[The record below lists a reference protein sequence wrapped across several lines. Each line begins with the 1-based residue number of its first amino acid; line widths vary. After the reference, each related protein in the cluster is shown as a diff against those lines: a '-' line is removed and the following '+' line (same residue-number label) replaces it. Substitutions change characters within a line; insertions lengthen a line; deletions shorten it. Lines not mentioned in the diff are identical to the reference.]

1 MPGRALWV
9 LVSWKESRRRLVEA
23 AIDNLRKVLEL
34 ERAKGFADSAV
45 MGGLDTYLQ
54 RFCQSQVPLSNQH
67 LAAAIRSLPGGGYAS
82 LPSSGRRR
90 WLEELLAVVD
100 DRSAGTGP
108 SSGVKPETV
117 APSPRP
123 AASAAKKRAR
133 PAAARRVVQTVGQAS
148 LDSPITALKG
158 VSRTTLSR
166 FARLGVH
173 TVRDLLFHF
182 PYRYNDF
189 ANIRPISQLVVGEEQ
204 TVLATVWS
212 AAETTIGRRSKGTEA
227 IVGDET
233 GTLRVIWWGQ
243 RYIARQLRSGAQV
256 ALSGKVSVY
265 RGQRQMESPEYELLA
280 SDDLIHTGRL
290 VPVYSLTKGLWPR
303 VVRRLARE
311 ALDNF
316 ADSVPDPMPPE
327 LKERLRLWS
336 LPYALRQMHYPDS
349 METAQMARRCLAFQ
363 ELLTI
368 QLGVLKR
375 RRAWQESGRA
385 YPLALSQ
392 EALDGFLSSL
402 AFTLTQA
409 QRRVMDEV
417 AADIGREVPMSRL
430 LQGDV
435 GSGKTVVATVGLLAA
450 VASGCQGAMMAPT
463 EILAEQHYRTICA
476 LLGDG
481 GERILD
487 GGAFQP
493 PYMEKPVRVVLL
505 IGSLRGKE
513 KAAIQE
519 AIARGEVDIAIG
531 THALIQSEVAFP
543 RLGLVVVD
551 EQHRFGVMQRAALRA
566 KGLSPHMLVMTATP
580 IPRTLAL
587 TVYGDLDISLIDE
600 MPPGRKVV
608 KTIRALP
615 HERDDVYG
623 FVREEVAKGRQA
635 YIICPLVEESEAI
648 AAKAAVQEYEHLA
661 RDVFPDL
668 RLGLVHGR
676 VPSAEREAEMRA
688 FRDGNLDILV
698 STAVVE
704 VGIDVANA
712 TIMLVEGADRFGL
725 SQLHQFRGRVGRGEH
740 QSYCILQADNPSQEA
755 QERLS
760 LMETIYDGFRLAE
773 EDLRL
778 RGPGE
783 YFGTRQTGMPDLKVA
798 RLSDIDLIERARAE
812 AARLLKADPPLAL
825 PEHRL
830 LERQVSHLW
839 ERITAEVS

>member
-1 MPGRALWV
+1 MA
-9 LVSWKESRRRLVEA
+9 EA

-45 MGGLDTYLQ
+45 VGGLDAYL
-54 RFCQSQVPLSNQH
+54 RRSSQSQVPLSNRH
-67 LAAAIRSLPGGGYAS
+67 LTAAMHSLPVDGYAS
-82 LPSSGRRR
+82 LPSSERRR
-90 WLEELLAVVD
+90 WLEGLLATMD
-100 DRSAGTGP
+100 DRSAGAGASP
-108 SSGVKPETV
+108 GVRPKTV
-117 APSPRP
+117 ASSARP
-123 AASAAKKRAR
+123 AASGAKKRAR
-133 PAAARRVVQTVGQAS
+133 PVAARRAVQTVGQAS

-166 FARLGVH
+166 FARLGVE
-173 TVRDLLFHF
+173 TIRDLLFHF
-182 PYRYNDF
+182 PHRYNDF

-243 RYIARQLRSGAQV
+243 RYIARQLRSGVRV

-265 RGQRQMESPEYELLA
+265 RGQRQMESPEYESLA

-290 VPVYSLTKGLWPR
+290 VPVYPLTKGLWPR

-327 LKERLRLWS
+327 LKERLRLWP
-336 LPYALRQMHYPDS
+336 LPYSLRQMHYPDS
-349 METAQMARRCLAFQ
+349 VETAQMARRCLAFQ
-363 ELLTI
+363 ELLII

-392 EALDGFLSSL
+392 EALDSFLSSL

-409 QRRVMDEV
+409 QRRVMGEM

-435 GSGKTVVATVGLLAA
+435 GSGKTVVATAGLLAA

-476 LLGDG
+476 LLGNG
-481 GERILD
+481 RERILD
-487 GGAFQP
+487 GDVVRP

-513 KAAIQE
+513 KAVAQE

-531 THALIQSEVAFP
+531 THALIQAEVAFP

-566 KGLSPHMLVMTATP
+566 KGLSPHVLVMTATP

-615 HERDDVYG
+615 HERDEVHG

-676 VPSAEREAEMRA
+676 LASAERETEMRA
-688 FRDGNLDILV
+688 FRDGDLDILV

-740 QSYCILQADNPSQEA
+740 QSYCILLAENPSEEA

-760 LMETIYDGFRLAE
+760 LMESIYDGFRLAE

-812 AARLLKADPPLAL
+812 AARLLEADPSLAL

>member
-1 MPGRALWV
+1 LA
-9 LVSWKESRRRLVEA
+9 EA
-23 AIDNLRKVLEL
+23 VIDNLRKVLEL

-45 MGGLDTYLQ
+45 LGGLDAYLR
-54 RFCQSQVPLSNQH
+54 RFSQDQALLSNQH
-67 LAAAIRSLPGGGYAS
+67 LAAAICSLPAGGYAS
-82 LPSSGRRR
+82 LSSSKRRR
-90 WLEELLAVVD
+90 WLEGLLATVD
-100 DRSAGTGP
+100 DRSAGAQP
-108 SSGVKPETV
+108 SSRVRAKTV
-117 APSPRP
+117 ASSRSP
-123 AASAAKKRAR
+123 AASNAKKGAR
-133 PAAARRVVQTVGQAS
+133 PVAARRVVQTVGQAS
-148 LDSPITALKG
+148 LESPITVLKG
-158 VSRTTLSR
+158 VSRATLSR
-166 FARLGVH
+166 FARLGVE
-173 TVRDLLFHF
+173 TIRDLLFHF

-189 ANIRPISQLVVGEEQ
+189 ANICPISQLVVGEEQ

-212 AAETTIGRRSKGTEA
+212 AAETTIGRRLKGTEA

-243 RYIARQLRSGAQV
+243 RYIARQLRSGARV

-265 RGQRQMESPEYELLA
+265 RGQRQMESPEYEFLA
-280 SDDLIHTGRL
+280 SDDLIHTARL
-290 VPVYSLTKGLWPR
+290 VPVYPLTKGLWPR
-303 VVRRLARE
+303 VVRRLVKE

-327 LKERLRLWS
+327 LKERLRLWP

-349 METAQMARRCLAFQ
+349 LETAQMARRCLAFQ
-363 ELLTI
+363 ELLII

-385 YPLALSQ
+385 DQLALSQ

-402 AFTLTQA
+402 PFTLTQA
-409 QRRVMDEV
+409 QRRVMGEM

-435 GSGKTVVATVGLLAA
+435 GSGKTVVATAGLLAA

-463 EILAEQHYRTICA
+463 EILAEQHYRTISA

-481 GERILD
+481 RESILD
-487 GGAFQP
+487 SGGFRP
-493 PYMEKPVRVVLL
+493 PYMEKPLRVALL
-505 IGSLRGKE
+505 IGSLRGRE
-513 KAAIQE
+513 KAAAQE

-531 THALIQSEVAFP
+531 THALIQAEVAFP

-566 KGLSPHMLVMTATP
+566 KGLSPHVLVMTATP

-608 KTIRALP
+608 KTIRALS
-615 HERDDVYG
+615 HERDEVYG
-623 FVREEVAKGRQA
+623 FAREEVAKGRQA

-676 VPSAEREAEMRA
+676 LPSAEREAEMRA
-688 FRDGNLDILV
+688 FRDGDLDILV

-740 QSYCILQADNPSQEA
+740 QSYCILLSENPSQEA
-755 QERLS
+755 QERLR

-812 AARLLKADPPLAL
+812 AACLLEVDPSLAR

-830 LERQVSHLW
+830 LEGRVSHLW
-839 ERITAEVS
+839 ERVTAEVS

>member
-1 MPGRALWV
+1 
-9 LVSWKESRRRLVEA
+9 
-23 AIDNLRKVLEL
+23 
-34 ERAKGFADSAV
+34 

-54 RFCQSQVPLSNQH
+54 RFSQSQAPLSDQH

-100 DRSAGTGP
+100 DRSAGAGP

-123 AASAAKKRAR
+123 AASAAKKRTR
-133 PAAARRVVQTVGQAS
+133 PAAARQAVQTVGQAS
-148 LDSPITALKG
+148 LDSPVSALKG

-173 TVRDLLFHF
+173 TVHDLLFHF

-233 GTLRVIWWGQ
+233 GKLRVIWWGQ

-311 ALDNF
+311 ALDSF

-409 QRRVMDEV
+409 QRRVMDEM

-600 MPPGRKVV
+600 MPSGRKVV

-615 HERDDVYG
+615 HERDEVYG
-623 FVREEVAKGRQA
+623 FVREEVAKGRQT

-661 RDVFPDL
+661 RDVFSDL

-830 LERQVSHLW
+830 IERQVSHLW

>member
-1 MPGRALWV
+1 LA
-9 LVSWKESRRRLVEA
+9 EA

-45 MGGLDTYLQ
+45 FGGLDGYLQ
-54 RFCQSQVPLSNQH
+54 QSFQGQALSSNQQ
-67 LAAAIRSLPGGGYAS
+67 LAAAIGALPVEGYAS
-82 LPSSGRRR
+82 LAPAGRRR
-90 WLEELLAVVD
+90 WLEGLLAIMD
-100 DRSAGTGP
+100 DCAPPARVLAKAGSKTAGSSSPSA
-108 SSGVKPETV
+108 V
-117 APSPRP
+117 AV
-123 AASAAKKRAR
+123 KKRTR
-133 PAAARRVVQTVGQAS
+133 PSAARRAPQTVEQAS
-148 LDSPITALKG
+148 LDSPISILKG
-158 VSRTTLSR
+158 VSRVTMTR

-173 TVRDLLFHF
+173 TIRDLLFHF

-204 TVLATVWS
+204 TLLATVWS
-212 AAETTIGRRSKGTEA
+212 AAETTIGRRLKGSEA

-243 RYIARQLRSGAQV
+243 RYVARQLRTGARV
-256 ALSGKVSVY
+256 ALSGKVTVY
-265 RGQRQMESPEYELLA
+265 RGQRQMESPEYESLD

-290 VPVYSLTKGLWPR
+290 VPVYPLTGSLSPR
-303 VVRRLARE
+303 IVRRLAKE
-311 ALDNF
+311 ALDRF
-316 ADSVPDPMPPE
+316 ADGIPDPMPPA
-327 LKERLRLWS
+327 LRERLRLWS

-349 METAQMARRCLAFQ
+349 LETAQTARRCLAFE

-385 YPLALSQ
+385 HPLAFS
-392 EALDGFLSSL
+392 EGALDGFLSSL
-402 AFTLTQA
+402 PFALTEA
-409 QRRVMDEV
+409 QKRVMGEM

-435 GSGKTVVATVGLLAA
+435 GSGKTVVAAAGLLAA

-476 LLGDG
+476 LLGNGRESSGGDG
-481 GERILD
+481 L
-487 GGAFQP
+487 FHP
-493 PYMEKPVRVVLL
+493 PYMEKPLRVALL
-505 IGSLRGKE
+505 TGSLRDRE
-513 KAAIQE
+513 KAAAQE
-519 AIARGEVDIAIG
+519 AIARGEVDIVIG
-531 THALIQSEVAFP
+531 THAIIQAEVAFP
-543 RLGLVVVD
+543 CLGLVVVD

-566 KGLSPHMLVMTATP
+566 KGGSPHVLVMTATP

-600 MPPGRKVV
+600 MPSGRKAI

-615 HERDDVYG
+615 DERDEVHG
-623 FVREEVAKGRQA
+623 FLREEVAKGRQA

-661 RDVFPDL
+661 RDVFSDL

-676 VPSAEREAEMRA
+676 LPAAERDAEMRA
-688 FRDGNLDILV
+688 FRDGDLDILV

-704 VGIDVANA
+704 VGIDVPNA
-712 TIMLVEGADRFGL
+712 TVMLVECADRFGL
-725 SQLHQFRGRVGRGEH
+725 SQLHQFRGRVGRSEH
-740 QSYCILQADNPSQEA
+740 QSYCILLSENPSEEA

-798 RLSDIDLIERARAE
+798 RLSDVDLIERARAE
-812 AARLLKADPPLAL
+812 AARLLEADPSLAR

-830 LERQVSHLW
+830 LERQVAHLW

>member
-1 MPGRALWV
+1 MA
-9 LVSWKESRRRLVEA
+9 EA
-23 AIDNLRKVLEL
+23 AIDKLRKVLEL

-45 MGGLDTYLQ
+45 FGGLDGYLQ
-54 RFCQSQVPLSNQH
+54 QSFQGQVLSSNQQ
-67 LAAAIRSLPGGGYAS
+67 LAAAIGSLPVEGYAS
-82 LPSSGRRR
+82 LAPAGRRR
-90 WLEELLAVVD
+90 WLEGLLAIMD
-100 DRSAGTGP
+100 DCAPPARVLAKAGSRTAG
-108 SSGVKPETV
+108 SS
-117 APSPRP
+117 SP
-123 AASAAKKRAR
+123 SAAAVKKRTK
-133 PAAARRVVQTVGQAS
+133 PSAARRAPQTVEQAS
-148 LDSPITALKG
+148 LDSPLSVLKG
-158 VSRTTLSR
+158 VSRVTMSR
-166 FARLGVH
+166 FARLGVQ
-173 TVRDLLFHF
+173 TIRDLLFHF

-204 TVLATVWS
+204 TLLATVWS
-212 AAETTIGRRSKGTEA
+212 AAETTMGRRLKGSEA

-243 RYIARQLRSGAQV
+243 RYVARQLRTGARV
-256 ALSGKVSVY
+256 ALSGKVTVY
-265 RGQRQMESPEYELLA
+265 RGQRQMESPEYESLD

-290 VPVYSLTKGLWPR
+290 VPVYPLTGSLSPR
-303 VVRRLARE
+303 IVRRLAKE
-311 ALDNF
+311 ALDRF
-316 ADSVPDPMPPE
+316 ADEVPDPVPPA
-327 LKERLRLWS
+327 LRQRLRLWS

-349 METAQMARRCLAFQ
+349 LETAQTARRCLAFQ

-402 AFTLTQA
+402 PFALTKA
-409 QRRVMDEV
+409 QRRVMGEM

-435 GSGKTVVATVGLLAA
+435 GSGKTVVATASLLAA

-476 LLGDG
+476 LLGNGRESVGDDG
-481 GERILD
+481 L
-487 GGAFQP
+487 FHP
-493 PYMEKPVRVVLL
+493 PYMEKPLRVALL
-505 IGSLRGKE
+505 TGSLRDRE
-513 KAAIQE
+513 KAAAQE
-519 AIARGEVDIAIG
+519 AIARGEVDIVIG
-531 THALIQSEVAFP
+531 THALIQAEVAFP
-543 RLGLVVVD
+543 RLGLMVID

-566 KGLSPHMLVMTATP
+566 KGESPHVLVMTATP

-600 MPPGRKVV
+600 MPSGRRAI
-608 KTIRALP
+608 KTVRALP
-615 HERDDVYG
+615 DERDEVHG

-676 VPSAEREAEMRA
+676 LPAAERDAEMRA
-688 FRDGNLDILV
+688 FRDGDLDILV

-712 TIMLVEGADRFGL
+712 TVMLVECADRFGL
-725 SQLHQFRGRVGRGEH
+725 SQLHQFRGRVGRSEH
-740 QSYCILQADNPSQEA
+740 QSYCILLSENPSQEA

-760 LMETIYDGFRLAE
+760 IMETIYDGFRLAE

-798 RLSDIDLIERARAE
+798 RLSDIDLIEKSRAE
-812 AARLLKADPPLAL
+812 AARLLEADPSLAR

-830 LERQVSHLW
+830 LERQVARLW

>member
-1 MPGRALWV
+1 MT
-9 LVSWKESRRRLVEA
+9 EA
-23 AIDNLRKVLEL
+23 AIENLRKVLEL
-34 ERAKGFADSAV
+34 EQAKGFADSAV
-45 MGGLDTYLQ
+45 VGGLDGYLW
-54 RFCQSQVPLSNQH
+54 RFLKDSPSPLTGRLGS
-67 LAAAIRSLPGGGYAS
+67 AIRALPGAGYAS
-82 LPSSGRRR
+82 LDLAKRRR
-90 WLEELLAVVD
+90 WIEDALASLA
-100 DRSAGTGP
+100 DRSAGSQPAGKAGARMAASSSRPAT
-108 SSGVKPETV
+108 SGVKG
-117 APSPRP
+117 
-123 AASAAKKRAR
+123 RAR
-133 PAAARRVVQTVGQAS
+133 PATAGRAVKRVGQAS
-148 LDSPITALKG
+148 LDSPLSVLRG
-158 VSRTTLSR
+158 VSRVTLTR
-166 FARLGVH
+166 FARLGVY
-173 TVRDLLFHF
+173 TVRDLLFHL
-182 PYRYNDF
+182 PHRYKDF
-189 ANIRPISQLVVGEEQ
+189 VNIRPISELAVGEEQ

-212 AAETTIGRRSKGTEA
+212 AAETTIGRHRKGTEA

-243 RYIARQLRSGAQV
+243 RYVARQLRPNARV

-265 RGQRQMESPEYELLA
+265 RGQRQMESPEYEFLG
-280 SDDLIHTGRL
+280 SGDLIHTGRL
-290 VPVYSLTKGLWPR
+290 VPVYPLTEGLSPRIVRSLVKD
-303 VVRRLARE
+303 

-327 LKERLRLWS
+327 LKERLRLWPVS
-336 LPYALRQMHYPDS
+336 YALRQIHYPDS
-349 METAQMARRCLAFQ
+349 LETAEMARRCLAFQ
-363 ELLTI
+363 ELLVI
-368 QLGVLKR
+368 QLGVLER

-385 YPLALSQ
+385 YPLALSRQ
-392 EALDGFLSSL
+392 ALEGFLSSL
-402 AFTLTQA
+402 PFTLTAA
-409 QRRVMDEV
+409 QRRVLSEV

-450 VASGCQGAMMAPT
+450 VASGCQAAMMAPT

-481 GERILD
+481 RESVL
-487 GGAFQP
+487 GGGTFQP
-493 PYMEKPVRVVLL
+493 PYMDRPLRVALL
-505 IGSLRGKE
+505 IGSLRGNE

-519 AIARGEVDIAIG
+519 AIAGGEVDIAIG
-531 THALIQSEVAFP
+531 THALIQEEVAFP

-566 KGLSPHMLVMTATP
+566 KGQSPHVLVMTATP

-587 TVYGDLDISLIDE
+587 TVYGDLDISLLDE

-615 HERDDVYG
+615 HERDEVYG

-661 RDVFPDL
+661 RHVFPDL

-676 VPSAEREAEMRA
+676 LPSAEREAQMRA
-688 FRDGNLDILV
+688 FRDGRLDILV

-704 VGIDVANA
+704 VGIDVPNA

-740 QSYCILQADNPSQEA
+740 QSYCILLAENPSEEA

-798 RLSDIDLIERARAE
+798 RLSDVDVIERARAE
-812 AARLLKADPPLAL
+812 AARLLEMDPSLAR

-839 ERITAEVS
+839 ERVTAEVS

>member
-1 MPGRALWV
+1 LA
-9 LVSWKESRRRLVEA
+9 EA

-45 MGGLDTYLQ
+45 YGGLDAYLQ
-54 RFCQSQVPLSNQH
+54 RLSQGGEMLSNEP
-67 LAAAIRSLPGGGYAS
+67 LAAAMSSLPAGGYAS
-82 LPSSGRRR
+82 LRSSGRRR
-90 WLEELLAVVD
+90 WLEGLLAMMD
-100 DRSAGTGP
+100 DRSTGAKP
-108 SSGVKPETV
+108 SRAARSKT
-117 APSPRP
+117 AAP
-123 AASAAKKRAR
+123 AAPAAGAKKRAK
-133 PAAARRVVQTVGQAS
+133 ATAARRGVQTVGQVT
-148 LDSPITALKG
+148 LDSSITALKG
-158 VSRTTLSR
+158 VSRATQSR
-166 FARLGVH
+166 FARLGVD
-173 TVRDLLFHF
+173 TIRDLLFHF

-212 AAETTIGRRSKGTEA
+212 AAETTIGRHRKGTEA

-233 GTLRVIWWGQ
+233 GTLRIIWWGQ
-243 RYIARQLRSGAQV
+243 RYIARQLRTDAQV

-280 SDDLIHTGRL
+280 SDDLIHTARL
-290 VPVYSLTKGLWPR
+290 VPVYPLTEGLWPR
-303 VVRRLARE
+303 VVRRLVKE

-316 ADSVPDPMPPE
+316 VDSVPDPMPPE
-327 LKERLRLWS
+327 LKRRLRLS
-336 LPYALRQMHYPDS
+336 PLPHALRQMHYPDS
-349 METAQMARRCLAFQ
+349 LETAQQARRRLALQ
-363 ELLTI
+363 ELLVI

-385 YPLALSQ
+385 YPLALSAQ
-392 EALDGFLSSL
+392 ALDGFVSSL
-402 AFTLTQA
+402 PFALTQA
-409 QRRVMDEV
+409 QRRAMGEM

-435 GSGKTVVATVGLLAA
+435 GSGKTVVATAALLAA
-450 VASGCQGAMMAPT
+450 VASGCQAAMMAPT

-481 GERILD
+481 REPTPD
-487 GGAFQP
+487 GGTFQP
-493 PYMEKPVRVVLL
+493 PYMEKPLRVVLL
-505 IGSLRGKE
+505 IGSLPQRE
-513 KAAIQE
+513 KAAAQE

-531 THALIQSEVAFP
+531 THALIQAEVAFP
-543 RLGLVVVD
+543 RLGVVVVD

-566 KGLSPHMLVMTATP
+566 KGQSPHVLVMTATP

-608 KTIRALP
+608 KTVRALP
-615 HERDDVYG
+615 HERDEVHG

-676 VPSAEREAEMRA
+676 LPSVEREAEMRA
-688 FRDGNLDILV
+688 FRDGDLDILV

-740 QSYCILQADNPSQEA
+740 QSYCILLSENPSEEA

-783 YFGTRQTGMPDLKVA
+783 YFGTRQTGMPDLNVA
-798 RLSDIDLIERARAE
+798 RLSDIDLIEKARAE
-812 AARLLKADPPLAL
+812 AARLLEADPSLAR

-830 LERQVSHLW
+830 LERQVSYLW
-839 ERITAEVS
+839 ERVTAEVS

>member
-1 MPGRALWV
+1 MA
-9 LVSWKESRRRLVEA
+9 EA
-23 AIDNLRKVLEL
+23 AIDNLHKVLEL

-45 MGGLDTYLQ
+45 MGGLDAYLRRFSQ
-54 RFCQSQVPLSNQH
+54 RQVLLSNRQ
-67 LAAAIRSLPGGGYAS
+67 LAAAISSLPSRGYAS
-82 LPSSGRRR
+82 LDLSERRR
-90 WLEELLAVVD
+90 WLEGLLAIVD
-100 DRSAGTGP
+100 DRSAG
-108 SSGVKPETV
+108 
-117 APSPRP
+117 AQPSPRARAKTAASSPSP
-123 AASAAKKRAR
+123 AASSAKKGAR
-133 PAAARRVVQTVGQAS
+133 PVAARRVAQTVGQAS
-148 LDSPITALKG
+148 LDSPITVLKG
-158 VSRTTLSR
+158 VSRATLSR
-166 FARLGVH
+166 FARLGVE
-173 TVRDLLFHF
+173 TIRDLLFHF

-189 ANIRPISQLVVGEEQ
+189 ANIRPISQLIVGEEQ

-212 AAETTIGRRSKGTEA
+212 AAETTIGRRLKGTEA
-227 IVGDET
+227 IVSDET

-243 RYIARQLRSGAQV
+243 RYIARQLRSGARV

-265 RGQRQMESPEYELLA
+265 RGQRQMESPEYEFLA
-280 SDDLIHTGRL
+280 SDDLIHTARL
-290 VPVYSLTKGLWPR
+290 VPVYPLTGGLFPR
-303 VVRRLARE
+303 VVRRLAKE

-316 ADSVPDPMPPE
+316 ADSVPDPIPPE
-327 LKERLRLWS
+327 LKERLHLWP

-349 METAQMARRCLAFQ
+349 QETAQMARRCLAFQ

-392 EALDGFLSSL
+392 KALDGFISSL
-402 AFTLTQA
+402 PFALTQA
-409 QRRVMDEV
+409 QRRVMGEM
-417 AADIGREVPMSRL
+417 AAGIGREVPMSRL

-435 GSGKTVVATVGLLAA
+435 GSGKTVVASAGLLAA

-487 GGAFQP
+487 GGMFRP
-493 PYMEKPVRVVLL
+493 LYMEKPLRVVLL
-505 IGSLRGKE
+505 IGSLRGRE
-513 KAAIQE
+513 KAAAQE

-531 THALIQSEVAFP
+531 THALIQAEVAFP

-566 KGLSPHMLVMTATP
+566 KGLSPHVLVMTATP

-587 TVYGDLDISLIDE
+587 TVYGDLDISIIDE

-615 HERDDVYG
+615 HERDEVYG

-661 RDVFPDL
+661 RDVFPNL

-676 VPSAEREAEMRA
+676 VPSVEREGEMRA
-688 FRDGNLDILV
+688 FRDGDLDILV

-704 VGIDVANA
+704 VGIDVPNA

-740 QSYCILQADNPSQEA
+740 QSYCILLSENPSQEA

-812 AARLLKADPPLAL
+812 AACLLEVDPSLAR

-839 ERITAEVS
+839 ERVTAEVS

>member
-1 MPGRALWV
+1 LA
-9 LVSWKESRRRLVEA
+9 EA
-23 AIDNLRKVLEL
+23 ATDNLRKVLEL
-34 ERAKGFADSAV
+34 ERARGFADSAV
-45 MGGLDTYLQ
+45 LGGLDGYL
-54 RFCQSQVPLSNQH
+54 RRLPKRG
-67 LAAAIRSLPGGGYAS
+67 LALLDRRLTTAMSALPVGGYAS
-82 LPSSGRRR
+82 LPSSKRRR
-90 WLEELLAVVD
+90 WLEELLAIID
-100 DRSAGTGP
+100 DRSAGAQP
-108 SSGVKPETV
+108 APRVKPKTV
-117 APSPRP
+117 VSSPP
-123 AASAAKKRAR
+123 
-133 PAAARRVVQTVGQAS
+133 PAAAGAKKGARPVAARRTVQTAAQPS
-148 LDSPITALKG
+148 LDSPITALRG
-158 VSRTTLSR
+158 VSRATLSR

-173 TVRDLLFHF
+173 TIRDLLFHF

-212 AAETTIGRRSKGTEA
+212 AAETTIGRRLKGSEA
-227 IVGDET
+227 IVADET

-243 RYIARQLRSGAQV
+243 RYIARQLRAGTRV

-265 RGQRQMESPEYELLA
+265 RGQLQMESPEYESLA
-280 SDDLIHTGRL
+280 SDDLIHTARL
-290 VPVYSLTKGLWPR
+290 VPVYPLTEGLWPR
-303 VVRRLARE
+303 VVRRLVKD

-316 ADSVPDPMPPE
+316 ADSVPDPVPPE
-327 LKERLRLWS
+327 LKERLHLWP
-336 LPYALRQMHYPDS
+336 LPHALRQMHYPDS
-349 METAQMARRCLAFQ
+349 LETAQMARRCLAFQ
-363 ELLTI
+363 ELLII
-368 QLGVLKR
+368 QLGVLMR

-385 YPLALSQ
+385 HPLALSP
-392 EALDGFLSSL
+392 EAIAGFVSSL
-402 AFTLTQA
+402 PFALTQA
-409 QRRVMDEV
+409 QRRVMGEM
-417 AADIGREVPMSRL
+417 AADIGRDVPMSRL

-435 GSGKTVVATVGLLAA
+435 GSGKTVVATAGLLAA

-481 GERILD
+481 RDSLLD
-487 GGAFQP
+487 SGMFQP
-493 PYMEKPVRVVLL
+493 SYMEKPLRVALL
-505 IGSLRGKE
+505 IGSLRGRE
-513 KAAIQE
+513 KAAAQE
-519 AIARGEVDIAIG
+519 AIACGEVDIAIG
-531 THALIQSEVAFP
+531 THALIQAEVAFP

-566 KGLSPHMLVMTATP
+566 KGQSPHVLVMTATP
-580 IPRTLAL
+580 IPRTLVL

-600 MPPGRKVV
+600 MPPGRKAVR
-608 KTIRALP
+608 TIRALP
-615 HERDDVYG
+615 HERDEVYG
-623 FVREEVAKGRQA
+623 FVRKEVAKGRQA
-635 YIICPLVEESEAI
+635 YIICPLIEESEAI
-648 AAKAAVQEYEHLA
+648 AAKAVVQEYEHLA

-676 VPSAEREAEMRA
+676 LPSAEREAEMRS
-688 FRDGNLDILV
+688 FRDGGLDILV

-712 TIMLVEGADRFGL
+712 TVMLVEGADRFGL

-740 QSYCILQADNPSQEA
+740 QSYCILLADNPSQEA

-812 AARLLKADPPLAL
+812 AARLLEADPSLAR

-830 LERQVSHLW
+830 LEWQVSRLW
-839 ERITAEVS
+839 QRVTAEVS

>member
-1 MPGRALWV
+1 LA
-9 LVSWKESRRRLVEA
+9 EA

-34 ERAKGFADSAV
+34 ERGKGFADSAV
-45 MGGLDTYLQ
+45 MGGLDAYLR
-54 RFCQSQVPLSNQH
+54 RFSQGQVLPSNQQ
-67 LAAAIRSLPGGGYAS
+67 LTAAIGSLPAGGYAS
-82 LPSSGRRR
+82 LPSSERRR
-90 WLEELLAVVD
+90 WLEGLLAIMD
-100 DRSAGTGP
+100 DRSA
-108 SSGVKPETV
+108 S
-117 APSPRP
+117 AQPSPRVRPEPVASSAPPP
-123 AASAAKKRAR
+123 AASAKKRAR
-133 PAAARRVVQTVGQAS
+133 PVAARRAVQTVGQAS
-148 LDSPITALKG
+148 LDSSITALRG
-158 VSRTTLSR
+158 VSRATESR
-166 FARLGVH
+166 FARLGVE
-173 TVRDLLFHF
+173 TIRDLLFHF

-189 ANIRPISQLVVGEEQ
+189 ANIRSISQLVVGEEQ

-212 AAETTIGRRSKGTEA
+212 AAETTIGRRLKGTEA

-243 RYIARQLRSGAQV
+243 RYIARQLRSGARV

-280 SDDLIHTGRL
+280 SDDLIHTARL
-290 VPVYSLTKGLWPR
+290 VPVYPLTGGLSPR
-303 VVRRLARE
+303 IVRRLARE
-311 ALDNF
+311 TLDNF

-349 METAQMARRCLAFQ
+349 LETAQMARRCLAFQ
-363 ELLTI
+363 ELLII

-392 EALDGFLSSL
+392 KALDGFL
-402 AFTLTQA
+402 AAFPFTLTEA
-409 QRRVMDEV
+409 QRRVMGEI
-417 AADIGREVPMSRL
+417 AADISREVPMSRL

-435 GSGKTVVATVGLLAA
+435 GSGKTAVATVGLLAA

-481 GERILD
+481 RDSILD
-487 GGAFQP
+487 GGMFRP
-493 PYMEKPVRVVLL
+493 PYVEKPLRVVLL
-505 IGSLRGKE
+505 IGSLRGRE
-513 KAAIQE
+513 KAAAQE

-531 THALIQSEVAFP
+531 THALIQAEVAFP

-566 KGLSPHMLVMTATP
+566 KGLSPHVLVMTATP

-615 HERDDVYG
+615 HERDEVHG

-648 AAKAAVQEYEHLA
+648 AAKAAVQEYEQLA

-676 VPSAEREAEMRA
+676 LPSAEREAEMRA
-688 FRDGNLDILV
+688 FRDGDLDVLV
-698 STAVVE
+698 ATAVVE

-725 SQLHQFRGRVGRGEH
+725 AQLHQFRGRVGRGEH
-740 QSYCILQADNPSQEA
+740 QSYCILLSENPSEEA
-755 QERLS
+755 QERLG

-812 AARLLKADPPLAL
+812 AARLLEADASLAR

-839 ERITAEVS
+839 ERVTAEVS

>member
-1 MPGRALWV
+1 LA
-9 LVSWKESRRRLVEA
+9 EA

-34 ERAKGFADSAV
+34 ERAKGYADSAV
-45 MGGLDTYLQ
+45 YGGLDAYLQ
-54 RFCQSQVPLSNQH
+54 RLSQGGEILSNQP
-67 LAAAIRSLPGGGYAS
+67 LAAAMGSLPDGGYAS
-82 LPSSGRRR
+82 LRSSGRRR
-90 WLEELLAVVD
+90 WLEGLLAMMD
-100 DRSAGTGP
+100 DRSVGAKP
-108 SSGVKPETV
+108 S
-117 APSPRP
+117 
-123 AASAAKKRAR
+123 RAVR
-133 PAAARRVVQTVGQAS
+133 SKTAAAAAGGKKGTKATTAERRVQTVGQAS
-148 LDSPITALKG
+148 LDSSITALKG
-158 VSRTTLSR
+158 VSRATQSR
-166 FARLGVH
+166 FARLGVE

-212 AAETTIGRRSKGTEA
+212 AAETTIGRHRKGTEA

-243 RYIARQLRSGAQV
+243 RYIARQLRTDAQV

-280 SDDLIHTGRL
+280 SDDLIHTARL
-290 VPVYSLTKGLWPR
+290 VPVYPLTEGLWPR
-303 VVRRLARE
+303 VVRRLVKE

-316 ADSVPDPMPPE
+316 ADSVPDPLPPE
-327 LKERLRLWS
+327 LRRRLRLWP
-336 LPYALRQMHYPDS
+336 LPHTLRQMHYPDS
-349 METAQMARRCLAFQ
+349 LETAQQARRCLAFQ
-363 ELLTI
+363 ELLVI
-368 QLGVLKR
+368 QLGVLER

-385 YPLALSQ
+385 YPLALSPQ
-392 EALDGFLSSL
+392 ALEGFVSSL
-402 AFTLTQA
+402 PFALTQA
-409 QRRVMDEV
+409 QRRAMAEM

-435 GSGKTVVATVGLLAA
+435 GSGKTVVATAALLAA
-450 VASGCQGAMMAPT
+450 VASGCQAAMMAPT

-481 GERILD
+481 RESTPD
-487 GGAFQP
+487 GGIFQP
-493 PYMEKPVRVVLL
+493 PYMEKPLRVVLL
-505 IGSLRGKE
+505 IGSLPAKG
-513 KAAIQE
+513 KAAAQE

-531 THALIQSEVAFP
+531 THALIQAEVAFP
-543 RLGLVVVD
+543 RLGVVVVD

-566 KGLSPHMLVMTATP
+566 KGQSPHVLVMTATP

-615 HERDDVYG
+615 HERDEVHG

-676 VPSAEREAEMRA
+676 LPSVEREAEMRA
-688 FRDGNLDILV
+688 FRDGDLDILV

-740 QSYCILQADNPSQEA
+740 QSYCILLSDNPSEEA

-798 RLSDIDLIERARAE
+798 RLSDIDLIEKARAE
-812 AARLLKADPPLAL
+812 AARLLEADPSLAR
-825 PEHRL
+825 PEHSL
-830 LERQVSHLW
+830 LERQVSYLW
-839 ERITAEVS
+839 ERVTAEVS

>member
-1 MPGRALWV
+1 LA
-9 LVSWKESRRRLVEA
+9 EA
-23 AIDNLRKVLEL
+23 AIDNLRKVLKL

-45 MGGLDTYLQ
+45 LGGLDAYLR
-54 RFCQSQVPLSNQH
+54 RFSQDRVPLSNQH
-67 LAAAIRSLPGGGYAS
+67 LAAAMSSLPVGGYAS
-82 LPSSGRRR
+82 LPSSERRR
-90 WLEELLAVVD
+90 WLEELLAILD
-100 DRSAGTGP
+100 DRLAGTGP
-108 SSGVKPETV
+108 SPGVGPKTVVSSPPPATSGG
-117 APSPRP
+117 
-123 AASAAKKRAR
+123 KKRAR
-133 PAAARRVVQTVGQAS
+133 PVAASRTVQTVERAS
-148 LDSPITALKG
+148 IDSPITALKG

-212 AAETTIGRRSKGTEA
+212 AAETTIGRRLKGTEA

-243 RYIARQLRSGAQV
+243 RYIARQLRSGARV

-265 RGQRQMESPEYELLA
+265 RGQRQMESPEYEALA

-290 VPVYSLTKGLWPR
+290 VPVYPLTKGLWPR
-303 VVRRLARE
+303 VVRRLIRE

-316 ADSVPDPMPPE
+316 ADNVPDPMPSE

-336 LPYALRQMHYPDS
+336 LPYALRQMHYPES
-349 METAQMARRCLAFQ
+349 LETAQMARRCLAFG

-375 RRAWQESGRA
+375 RRVWQESGRA
-385 YPLALSQ
+385 YPLALRQ
-392 EALDGFLSSL
+392 EDIDGFLSSL
-402 AFTLTQA
+402 PFTLTQA
-409 QRRVMDEV
+409 QRRVMGEM

-481 GERILD
+481 QEP
-487 GGAFQP
+487 GGAFRP
-493 PYMEKPVRVVLL
+493 PYMEKPLRVVLL
-505 IGSLRGKE
+505 IGSLRGRE
-513 KAAIQE
+513 KAVAQE

-531 THALIQSEVAFP
+531 THALIQAEVAFP

-566 KGLSPHMLVMTATP
+566 KGLSPHVLVMTATP

-587 TVYGDLDISLIDE
+587 TVYGDLDVSLIDE

-615 HERDDVYG
+615 HERDEVYG

-648 AAKAAVQEYEHLA
+648 AAKAAVQEYEYLA

-676 VPSAEREAEMRA
+676 LASAGREAEMRS
-688 FRDGNLDILV
+688 FRDGDLDILV

-712 TIMLVEGADRFGL
+712 TVMLVEGADRFGL

-740 QSYCILQADNPSQEA
+740 QSYCILLAENPSEEA

-812 AARLLKADPPLAL
+812 AARLLEGDPSLAR

-830 LERQVSHLW
+830 LERQVAHLW
-839 ERITAEVS
+839 ERVTAEVS

>member
-1 MPGRALWV
+1 MA
-9 LVSWKESRRRLVEA
+9 EA

-45 MGGLDTYLQ
+45 FGGLDGYLQ
-54 RFCQSQVPLSNQH
+54 QSFQGQALSSNQQ
-67 LAAAIRSLPGGGYAS
+67 LAAAIGALPVEGYAS
-82 LPSSGRRR
+82 LAPAGRRR
-90 WLEELLAVVD
+90 WLEGLLAIMD
-100 DRSAGTGP
+100 DCAPPARVLAKAGSKTAGSSSPSA
-108 SSGVKPETV
+108 V
-117 APSPRP
+117 AV
-123 AASAAKKRAR
+123 KKRTR
-133 PAAARRVVQTVGQAS
+133 PSAARRAPQTVEQAS
-148 LDSPITALKG
+148 LDSPISILKG
-158 VSRTTLSR
+158 VSRVTMTR

-173 TVRDLLFHF
+173 TIRDLLFHF

-204 TVLATVWS
+204 TLLATVWS
-212 AAETTIGRRSKGTEA
+212 AAETTIGRRLKGSEA

-243 RYIARQLRSGAQV
+243 RYVARQLRTGARV
-256 ALSGKVSVY
+256 ALSGKVTVY
-265 RGQRQMESPEYELLA
+265 RGQRQMESPEYESLD

-290 VPVYSLTKGLWPR
+290 VPVYPLTGSLSPR
-303 VVRRLARE
+303 IVRRLAKE
-311 ALDNF
+311 ALDRF
-316 ADSVPDPMPPE
+316 ADGIPDPMPPA
-327 LKERLRLWS
+327 LRERLRLWS

-349 METAQMARRCLAFQ
+349 LETAQTARRCLAFE

-385 YPLALSQ
+385 HPLAFS
-392 EALDGFLSSL
+392 EGALDGFLSSL
-402 AFTLTQA
+402 PFALTEA
-409 QRRVMDEV
+409 QKRVMGEM

-435 GSGKTVVATVGLLAA
+435 GSGKTVVAAAGLLAA

-476 LLGDG
+476 LLGNGRESSGGDG
-481 GERILD
+481 L
-487 GGAFQP
+487 FHP
-493 PYMEKPVRVVLL
+493 PYMEKPLRVALL
-505 IGSLRGKE
+505 TGSLRDRE
-513 KAAIQE
+513 KAAAQE
-519 AIARGEVDIAIG
+519 AIARGEVDIVIG
-531 THALIQSEVAFP
+531 THAIIQAEVAFP
-543 RLGLVVVD
+543 CLGLVVVD

-566 KGLSPHMLVMTATP
+566 KGGSPHVLVMTATP

-600 MPPGRKVV
+600 MPSGRKAI

-615 HERDDVYG
+615 DERDEVHG
-623 FVREEVAKGRQA
+623 FLREEVAKGRQA

-661 RDVFPDL
+661 RDVFSDL

-676 VPSAEREAEMRA
+676 LPAAERDAEMRA
-688 FRDGNLDILV
+688 FRDGDLDILV

-704 VGIDVANA
+704 VGIDVPNA
-712 TIMLVEGADRFGL
+712 TVMLVECADRFGL
-725 SQLHQFRGRVGRGEH
+725 SQLHQFRGRVGRSEH
-740 QSYCILQADNPSQEA
+740 QSYCILLSENPSEEA

-798 RLSDIDLIERARAE
+798 RLSDVDLIERARAE
-812 AARLLKADPPLAL
+812 AARLLEADPSLAR

-830 LERQVSHLW
+830 LERQVAHLW

>member
-1 MPGRALWV
+1 LAETAV
-9 LVSWKESRRRLVEA
+9 
-23 AIDNLRKVLEL
+23 DNLRKVLEL
-34 ERAKGFADSAV
+34 ERAKGFGDSAV
-45 MGGLDTYLQ
+45 LGGLDGYLR
-54 RFCQSQVPLSNQH
+54 RFSQGQVLVSNQH
-67 LAAAIRSLPGGGYAS
+67 LAAAIGSLPVGGYAS
-82 LPSSGRRR
+82 LASSKRRR
-90 WLEELLAVVD
+90 WLEELLAIMD
-100 DRSAGTGP
+100 DRSAGAQP
-108 SSGVKPETV
+108 SARARPKTAAS
-117 APSPRP
+117 PSPP
-123 AASAAKKRAR
+123 AASTAKKGAR
-133 PAAARRVVQTVGQAS
+133 PVATRRAVQTGGQAS
-148 LDSPITALKG
+148 LDSPVAALRG
-158 VSRTTLSR
+158 VSRATLSR

-173 TVRDLLFHF
+173 TIRDLLFHF

-212 AAETTIGRRSKGTEA
+212 AAETTIGRRLKATEA

-243 RYIARQLRSGAQV
+243 RYIARQLQPRTQV

-265 RGQRQMESPEYELLA
+265 RGQLQMESPEYESLA
-280 SDDLIHTGRL
+280 SDDLIHTARL
-290 VPVYSLTKGLWPR
+290 VPVYPLTEGLWPR
-303 VVRRLARE
+303 VVRRLIKDV
-311 ALDNF
+311 LDNF
-316 ADSVPDPMPPE
+316 ADSVPDPAPPE
-327 LKERLRLWS
+327 LKERLRLWP

-349 METAQMARRCLAFQ
+349 LETAEMARRCLALQ
-363 ELLTI
+363 ELLII
-368 QLGVLKR
+368 QLGVLMR
-375 RRAWQESGRA
+375 RQAWQESGRA
-385 YPLALSQ
+385 YPLVLSP
-392 EALDGFLSSL
+392 EALAGFLSSL
-402 AFTLTQA
+402 PFALTQA
-409 QRRVMDEV
+409 QRRVMGEM

-435 GSGKTVVATVGLLAA
+435 GSGKTVVATAGLLAA

-481 GERILD
+481 PEPILD
-487 GGAFQP
+487 SGVFQP
-493 PYMEKPVRVVLL
+493 PYMEKPLRVALL
-505 IGSLRGKE
+505 IGSLRGRE
-513 KAAIQE
+513 KAAAQE

-531 THALIQSEVAFP
+531 THALIQAEVAFP

-566 KGLSPHMLVMTATP
+566 KGQSPHVLVMTATP

-600 MPPGRKVV
+600 MPPGRKAV
-608 KTIRALP
+608 KTVRALP
-615 HERDDVYG
+615 HERDEVYG

-648 AAKAAVQEYEHLA
+648 AAKAVVQEYEHLTRA
-661 RDVFPDL
+661 VFPDL

-676 VPSAEREAEMRA
+676 LPSAEREAEMRS
-688 FRDGNLDILV
+688 FRDGDLDILV
-698 STAVVE
+698 ATAVVE

-712 TIMLVEGADRFGL
+712 TVMLVEGADRFGL

-740 QSYCILQADNPSQEA
+740 QSYCILLAENPSQEA

-812 AARLLKADPPLAL
+812 AARLLEADPSLAR

-830 LERQVSHLW
+830 LECQVAHLW

>member
-1 MPGRALWV
+1 LA
-9 LVSWKESRRRLVEA
+9 EA
-23 AIDNLRKVLEL
+23 ATDNLRKILEL

-45 MGGLDTYLQ
+45 LGGLDGYLRRLPKDSPALLNQ
-54 RFCQSQVPLSNQH
+54 RLS
-67 LAAAIRSLPGGGYAS
+67 AALSALPVGGYAS
-82 LPSSGRRR
+82 LPSSKRRR
-90 WLEELLAVVD
+90 WLEELLAVMD
-100 DRSAGTGP
+100 DRSAGAQPPP
-108 SSGVKPETV
+108 SVRPKTV
-117 APSPRP
+117 ASSPP
-123 AASAAKKRAR
+123 LAAAGAKKGAR
-133 PAAARRVVQTVGQAS
+133 PVAARRAVQAAAQPS
-148 LDSPITALKG
+148 LDSSIAALRG
-158 VSRTTLSR
+158 VSRATLSR

-173 TVRDLLFHF
+173 TIRDLLFHF

-212 AAETTIGRRSKGTEA
+212 AAETTIGRRLKGSEA

-243 RYIARQLRSGAQV
+243 RYIARQLRAGTRV

-265 RGQRQMESPEYELLA
+265 RGHLQMESPEYESLA
-280 SDDLIHTGRL
+280 GDDLIHTARL
-290 VPVYSLTKGLWPR
+290 VPVYPLTEGLWPR
-303 VVRRLARE
+303 VVRRLAKD

-316 ADSVPDPMPPE
+316 ADSVPDPVPPE
-327 LKERLRLWS
+327 LKERLRLWP
-336 LPYALRQMHYPDS
+336 LPYALRQMHYPDLL
-349 METAQMARRCLAFQ
+349 ETAQMARRCLAFQ
-363 ELLTI
+363 ELLII
-368 QLGVLKR
+368 QLGVLMR

-385 YPLALSQ
+385 HSLALSQ
-392 EALDGFLSSL
+392 GALAGFMSSL
-402 AFTLTQA
+402 PFALTQA
-409 QRRVMDEV
+409 QRRVMSEM

-435 GSGKTVVATVGLLAA
+435 GSGKTVVATAGLLAA

-476 LLGDG
+476 LLSDG
-481 GERILD
+481 REPTLD
-487 GGAFQP
+487 GGVFQP
-493 PYMEKPVRVVLL
+493 PYMEKPLRVALL
-505 IGSLRGKE
+505 IGSLRGRE
-513 KAAIQE
+513 KAAAQE
-519 AIARGEVDIAIG
+519 AIACGEVDIAIG
-531 THALIQSEVAFP
+531 THALIQAEVAFP

-566 KGLSPHMLVMTATP
+566 KGQSPHVLVMTATP
-580 IPRTLAL
+580 IPRTLVL

-600 MPPGRKVV
+600 MPPGRKAV

-615 HERDDVYG
+615 HERDEVYG

-635 YIICPLVEESEAI
+635 YIICPLIEESEAI

-676 VPSAEREAEMRA
+676 LPSAEREGEMRS

-712 TIMLVEGADRFGL
+712 TVMLVEGADRFGL

-740 QSYCILQADNPSQEA
+740 QSYCILLADNPSQEA

-812 AARLLKADPPLAL
+812 AARLLGADPSLAR

-830 LERQVSHLW
+830 LESEVAQLW
-839 ERITAEVS
+839 ERVTAEVS

>member
-1 MPGRALWV
+1 LA
-9 LVSWKESRRRLVEA
+9 EA

-45 MGGLDTYLQ
+45 LGGLDGYLR
-54 RFCQSQVPLSNQH
+54 RFSQDRVLLSNEH
-67 LAAAIRSLPGGGYAS
+67 LASAISSLPVGGYAS
-82 LPSSGRRR
+82 LPSSKRRR
-90 WLEELLAVVD
+90 WLEELLAIID
-100 DRSAGTGP
+100 DRSAGSQRP
-108 SSGVKPETV
+108 LRVRPKTV
-117 APSPRP
+117 ASSPP
-123 AASAAKKRAR
+123 LAAGSAEKRAR
-133 PAAARRVVQTVGQAS
+133 PVAARRAVQTAAQPS
-148 LDSPITALKG
+148 LDSPISALRG
-158 VSRTTLSR
+158 VSRATLSR

-173 TVRDLLFHF
+173 TIRDLLFHF

-212 AAETTIGRRSKGTEA
+212 AVETTIGRRMKGSEA

-243 RYIARQLRSGAQV
+243 RYVARQLRTGTQV

-265 RGQRQMESPEYELLA
+265 RGQLQMESPEYESLA
-280 SDDLIHTGRL
+280 NDDLIHTARL
-290 VPVYSLTKGLWPR
+290 VPVYPLTEGLWPR
-303 VVRRLARE
+303 VVRRLAKD

-316 ADSVPDPMPPE
+316 ADSVPDPVPPE
-327 LKERLRLWS
+327 LKERLRLWP
-336 LPYALRQMHYPDS
+336 LPHALRQMHYPDS
-349 METAQMARRCLAFQ
+349 LEMAQMARRCLAFQ
-363 ELLTI
+363 ELLII
-368 QLGVLKR
+368 QLGVLMR

-385 YPLALSQ
+385 YQLALPR
-392 EALDGFLSSL
+392 EALAGFLSCL
-402 AFTLTQA
+402 PFALTQA
-409 QRRVMDEV
+409 QRRVMGEM

-435 GSGKTVVATVGLLAA
+435 GSGKTVVATAGLLAA

-476 LLGDG
+476 LLGEG
-481 GERILD
+481 REPILD
-487 GGAFQP
+487 GGVFQP
-493 PYMEKPVRVVLL
+493 SYMEKPLRVALL
-505 IGSLRGKE
+505 IGSLRGRE
-513 KAAIQE
+513 KAAAQE
-519 AIARGEVDIAIG
+519 AIACGEVDIAIG
-531 THALIQSEVAFP
+531 THALIQAEVAFP

-566 KGLSPHMLVMTATP
+566 KGQSPHVLVMTATP
-580 IPRTLAL
+580 IPRTLVL

-600 MPPGRKVV
+600 MPAGRKVV

-615 HERDDVYG
+615 HERDEVYG
-623 FVREEVAKGRQA
+623 FVRQEVTKGRQA
-635 YIICPLVEESEAI
+635 FIICPLIEESEAI

-661 RDVFPDL
+661 RDVFSDL

-676 VPSAEREAEMRA
+676 LPTAEREAEMRS
-688 FRDGNLDILV
+688 FRDGDLDILV

-712 TIMLVEGADRFGL
+712 TVMLVEGADRFGL

-740 QSYCILQADNPSQEA
+740 QSYCILLAENPSLEA

-812 AARLLKADPPLAL
+812 AARLLEADPSLAQ

-830 LERQVSHLW
+830 LECQVSYLW
-839 ERITAEVS
+839 ERVTAEVS

>member
-1 MPGRALWV
+1 LA
-9 LVSWKESRRRLVEA
+9 EA

-45 MGGLDTYLQ
+45 YGGLDAYLH
-54 RFCQSQVPLSNQH
+54 RFSQGGEMLSNQR
-67 LAAAIRSLPGGGYAS
+67 LAAAMSSLPVGGYAS
-82 LPSSGRRR
+82 LRSSGRRR
-90 WLEELLAVVD
+90 WLEGLLAIMD
-100 DRSAGTGP
+100 DRSAGAKP
-108 SSGVKPETV
+108 SPAVRPKTV
-117 APSPRP
+117 A
-123 AASAAKKRAR
+123 AAAPGAAAGAKKRAK
-133 PAAARRVVQTVGQAS
+133 AIAARRGVQTVGQAS

-158 VSRTTLSR
+158 VSGATQSR
-166 FARLGVH
+166 FARLGVE
-173 TVRDLLFHF
+173 TIRDLLFHF

-212 AAETTIGRRSKGTEA
+212 AAETTIGRRLKGTEA

-243 RYIARQLRSGAQV
+243 RYIARQLRTDAQV

-280 SDDLIHTGRL
+280 SDDLIHTARL
-290 VPVYSLTKGLWPR
+290 VPVYPLTEGLWPR
-303 VVRRLARE
+303 VVRRLVKE

-327 LKERLRLWS
+327 LKRRLRLWP
-336 LPYALRQMHYPDS
+336 LPYTLRQMHYPDS
-349 METAQMARRCLAFQ
+349 LETAQLARRCLAFQ
-363 ELLTI
+363 ELLVI

-385 YPLALSQ
+385 YPLALSPQ
-392 EALDGFLSSL
+392 ALDGFVSSL
-402 AFTLTQA
+402 PFALTEA
-409 QRRVMDEV
+409 QRRAMGET

-435 GSGKTVVATVGLLAA
+435 GSGKTVVAMAALLAA

-481 GERILD
+481 RESTLD
-487 GGAFQP
+487 GGMSQP
-493 PYMEKPVRVVLL
+493 PYMEKPLRVVLL
-505 IGSLRGKE
+505 IGSLPGRE
-513 KAAIQE
+513 KAAAQE

-531 THALIQSEVAFP
+531 THALIQAEVAFP

-566 KGLSPHMLVMTATP
+566 KGQSPHVLVMTATP

-587 TVYGDLDISLIDE
+587 TVYGDLDISLIDQ

-615 HERDDVYG
+615 HERDEVHG

-648 AAKAAVQEYEHLA
+648 AAKAAVQEHKHLA
-661 RDVFPDL
+661 RDVFPNL

-676 VPSAEREAEMRA
+676 LPSVEREAEMRA
-688 FRDGNLDILV
+688 FRDGDLDILV

-740 QSYCILQADNPSQEA
+740 QSYCILLSENPSEEA

-798 RLSDIDLIERARAE
+798 RLSDIDLIEKARAE
-812 AARLLKADPPLAL
+812 AARLLEADPSLARR
-825 PEHRL
+825 EHRL
-830 LERQVSHLW
+830 LERQVSYLW
-839 ERITAEVS
+839 ERVTAEVS

>member
-1 MPGRALWV
+1 LAETG
-9 LVSWKESRRRLVEA
+9 
-23 AIDNLRKVLEL
+23 IDNLRKVLEL

-45 MGGLDTYLQ
+45 LGGLDAYLR
-54 RFCQSQVPLSNQH
+54 RFSQDRVPLSDQH
-67 LAAAIRSLPGGGYAS
+67 LAAAIGSLPVGGYAS
-82 LPSSGRRR
+82 LPSSERRR
-90 WLEELLAVVD
+90 WLEGLLAIMD
-100 DRSAGTGP
+100 DRSGGARS
-108 SSGVKPETV
+108 SSGVRPKAAAA
-117 APSPRP
+117 AP
-123 AASAAKKRAR
+123 AAKKRAR
-133 PAAARRVVQTVGQAS
+133 PVAARRAVQTVGQAS
-148 LDSPITALKG
+148 LDSSITALRG
-158 VSRTTLSR
+158 VSRATLSR

-212 AAETTIGRRSKGTEA
+212 AAETTIGRRLKGTEA

-243 RYIARQLRSGAQV
+243 RYIARQLRSGARV

-265 RGQRQMESPEYELLA
+265 RGQRQMESPEYESLA

-290 VPVYSLTKGLWPR
+290 VPVYPLTEGLSPR
-303 VVRRLARE
+303 VVRRLIRE

-327 LKERLRLWS
+327 LKERLRLWP

-349 METAQMARRCLAFQ
+349 LETAQMARRCLAFG

-385 YPLALSQ
+385 YPLALRQ
-392 EALDGFLSSL
+392 GTLDGFVSSL
-402 AFTLTQA
+402 SFALTPA
-409 QRRVMDEV
+409 QRRVMGEM

-435 GSGKTVVATVGLLAA
+435 GSGKTVVAAVGLLAA
-450 VASGCQGAMMAPT
+450 VGSGCQGAMMAPT

-481 GERILD
+481 QEP

-493 PYMEKPVRVVLL
+493 PYMDKPLRVVLL
-505 IGSLRGKE
+505 IGSLRGRE
-513 KAAIQE
+513 KAAVQE
-519 AIARGEVDIAIG
+519 SIARGEVDIAIG
-531 THALIQSEVAFP
+531 THALIQAEVAFP

-566 KGLSPHMLVMTATP
+566 KGLSPHVLVMTATP

-608 KTIRALP
+608 KTVRALP
-615 HERDDVYG
+615 HERDEVYG
-623 FVREEVAKGRQA
+623 FVREEVTKGRQA

-661 RDVFPDL
+661 RDVFPEL

-676 VPSAEREAEMRA
+676 LPSAEREAEMRS
-688 FRDGNLDILV
+688 FRDGDLDILV

-712 TIMLVEGADRFGL
+712 TVMLVEGADRFGL

-740 QSYCILQADNPSQEA
+740 QSYCILLAENPSEEA
-755 QERLS
+755 QERLG

-798 RLSDIDLIERARAE
+798 RLSDIELIERARAE
-812 AARLLKADPPLAL
+812 AARLLKGDPSLTR

-839 ERITAEVS
+839 ERVTAEVS